1 MLASSRVPDVVV
13 AVCCIYRGS
22 GSKKKISHV
31 SRSELSS
38 LDVNET
44 TIPLIQ
50 VLKRAYNVIPSSPI
64 WRLLQRKLYDTY
76 ASDDGSLG
84 LDGSG
89 RSLRLALKTK
99 KCMYFG

>member
-1 MLASSRVPDVVV
+1 MLASSSRASDVDVY
-13 AVCCIYRGS
+13 AEIAALKRS
-22 GSKKKISHV
+22 QV
-31 SRSELSS
+31 SRTELST

-50 VLKRAYNVIPSSPI
+50 VLRGPTTSFPSWPI
-64 WRLLQRKLYDTY
+64 WRWLQSKLYDTY

>member
-13 AVCCIYRGS
+13 VVVVYAEVSALKR
-22 GSKKKISHV
+22 SHV

-38 LDVNET
+38 LNVNET

-50 VLKRAYNVIPSSPI
+50 VLKRAYKVIPSLPI

>member
-13 AVCCIYRGS
+13 VVDVYTEAPAL
-22 GSKKKISHV
+22 KKKISHV

-38 LDVNET
+38 LELNET

-50 VLKRAYNVIPSSPI
+50 VLKRAYNVIPSLPI
-64 WRLLQRKLYDTY
+64 WGLLQRKLYDTY
-76 ASDDGSLG
+76 ASDDESLG

-89 RSLRLALKTK
+89 RSLFECKIL
-99 KCMYFG
+99 

>member
-1 MLASSRVPDVVV
+1 MLASSRVPDVDVYAEV
-13 AVCCIYRGS
+13 AALKR
-22 GSKKKISHV
+22 SHV
-31 SRSELSS
+31 YRSELSS

-50 VLKRAYNVIPSSPI
+50 VLKRAYNVIPSLPI
-64 WRLLQRKLYDTY
+64 WGLLQRKLYDTY